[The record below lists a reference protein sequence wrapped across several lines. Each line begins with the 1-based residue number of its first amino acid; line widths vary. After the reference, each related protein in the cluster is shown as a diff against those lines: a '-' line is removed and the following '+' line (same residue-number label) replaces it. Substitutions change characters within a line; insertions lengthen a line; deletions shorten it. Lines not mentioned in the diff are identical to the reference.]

1 MTVVVLHKH
10 RQGKTFTQTTLSD
23 NETGHV
29 ESFSDI
35 IFKIQISSYA
45 IFHQLKLLIK
55 KKKNR
60 SYKIESPTTLQRTQR
75 ISMWWGILLINY
87 IYFLN

>member
-35 IFKIQISSYA
+35 IFKMQISSYA

-55 KKKNR
+55 KKKIGVTKLSPR
-60 SYKIESPTTLQRTQR
+60 PRYKERR
-75 ISMWWGILLINY
+75 E
-87 IYFLN
+87 

>member
-1 MTVVVLHKH
+1 MIIVAVYKKHWALFYLQLSSKNFMTVVVLHKH

-23 NETGHV
+23 NEAGHV

-35 IFKIQISSYA
+35 IFKMQISSYA

-55 KKKNR
+55 KKTK
-60 SYKIESPTTLQRTQR
+60 KKKQELQ
-75 ISMWWGILLINY
+75 N
-87 IYFLN
+87 

>member
-23 NETGHV
+23 NEAGHV

-35 IFKIQISSYA
+35 IFKMQISSYA

-55 KKKNR
+55 KKTKKKNR
-60 SYKIESPTTLQRTQR
+60 SYKIESPTTLQR